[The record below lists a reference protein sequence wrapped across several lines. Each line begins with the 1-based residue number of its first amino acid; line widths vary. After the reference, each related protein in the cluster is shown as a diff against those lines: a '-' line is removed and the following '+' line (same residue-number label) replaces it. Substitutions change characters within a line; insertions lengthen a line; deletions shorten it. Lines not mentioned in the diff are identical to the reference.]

1 MRECA
6 YARVFS
12 DIGWVWVKNL
22 EVVTVD
28 GVVLGFLI
36 VNVPVKVIDM
46 EFMSIA
52 RSLVVMETDPDK

>member
-1 MRECA
+1 M
-6 YARVFS
+6 
-12 DIGWVWVKNL
+12 KNL

-36 VNVPVKVIDM
+36 VNVPVKIIDM
-46 EFMSIA
+46 EFMFIA